1 MKDDI
6 VKGVVKSRKRV
17 PKDKNTEP
25 SKKESKMIKTQL
37 DDKTEECVESHA
49 PSDGC
54 GEWDQIE
61 FYCVKCKT
69 KNNCKSGSIELEK
82 DKRGSNRLKGMCK
95 VCETKLYRYYKV
107 SE

>member
-1 MKDDI
+1 MTDDI
-6 VKGVVKSRKRV
+6 VKGIVKSRK
-17 PKDKNTEP
+17 
-25 SKKESKMIKTQL
+25 SKKASKIIKTQL
-37 DDKTEECVESHA
+37 EECVESHA